1 MEVKAYYMKSNLGK
15 TDRAIRILAAVVLV
29 ALVVGGIIPAGVAA
43 IIAWILAAILLLTS
57 FISFCPLYALF
68 NISTEPKDM

>member
-1 MEVKAYYMKSNLGK
+1 MKSNLGK
-15 TDRAIRILAAVVLV
+15 TDRAVRILAAVVLV
-29 ALVVGGIIPAGVAA
+29 GLVVAGIIPGGVAA

-68 NISTEPKDM
+68 NFSTEPRDV